1 VSSTG
6 SRAKRKS
13 IIPIKLF
20 YLYCTKKKKH
30 LVKERVQYIFI
41 PYNPESVVTKEQG
54 RKAFSF
60 SRYRAKEINEKEN
73 QQKKEQKR
81 KSH

>member
-1 VSSTG
+1 MFV
-6 SRAKRKS
+6 AY
-13 IIPIKLF
+13 IILS
-20 YLYCTKKKKH
+20 L
-30 LVKERVQYIFI
+30 
-41 PYNPESVVTKEQG
+41 VVTKEQG

-81 KSH
+81 KAHYITSAQVRKSGTTFFKIVVPLLSRSTEVYK

>member
-1 VSSTG
+1 MHIV
-6 SRAKRKS
+6 
-13 IIPIKLF
+13 L
-20 YLYCTKKKKH
+20 KKKAFGQVRST
-30 LVKERVQYIFI
+30 LFFSFEYSVFNLYILQA
-41 PYNPESVVTKEQG
+41 YSNYREQG